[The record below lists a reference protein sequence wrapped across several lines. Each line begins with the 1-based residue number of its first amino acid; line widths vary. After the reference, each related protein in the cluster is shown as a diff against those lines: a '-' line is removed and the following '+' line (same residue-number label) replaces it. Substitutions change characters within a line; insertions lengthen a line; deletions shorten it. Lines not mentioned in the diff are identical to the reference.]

1 MEKRAWK
8 SGDSIH
14 PEAMNA
20 LMDLSYEKK
29 ENEIGHLPFPPN
41 YYDKVA
47 IVKVNARDS
56 VINLTGINHDVV
68 VVEINTNDTSSSTA
82 PLEFNTEN
90 FTAARVVFVV
100 PYGPARGINIH
111 IPVGYGDN
119 KTLVAIH
126 PGNSAMITWYQ
137 SRYLSFTWYEFWREP
152 IDTPTAH
159 DFTVHKEDPVTLGAG
174 AGFIEVVPSD
184 NIKVKSGIVDFTLQ
198 FVIDSYNQSFDGNFT
213 LQLYDD
219 TKKEPVIDKPL
230 YKANIWE
237 GSEKKVLMTCR
248 FAFSAESAKKYSIRA
263 RFASQGGS
271 VSMGTINVTG
281 TWIEQ

>member
-1 MEKRAWK
+1 MEKRVWK

-152 IDTPTAH
+152 IDIDTPTAH
-159 DFTVHKEDPVTLGAG
+159 DFTLHTSEDDHVKVVYGNG
-174 AGFIEVVPSD
+174 VVEIVPSD
-184 NIKVKSGIVDFTLQ
+184 LIKVKGGNVDFTVQ
-198 FVIDSYNQSFDGNFT
+198 FFIDYNTQNFGGPFT
-213 LQLYDD
+213 LLVYDESA
-219 TKKEPVIDKPL
+219 KKYVLSKTFKDAGE
-230 YKANIWE
+230 E
-237 GSEKKVLMTCR
+237 KVLMTCR
-248 FAFSAESAKKYSIRA
+248 FAFLAENTNKYSIR
-263 RFASQGGS
+263 
-271 VSMGTINVTG
+271 VSLSANGRSFDVSNVNVTG